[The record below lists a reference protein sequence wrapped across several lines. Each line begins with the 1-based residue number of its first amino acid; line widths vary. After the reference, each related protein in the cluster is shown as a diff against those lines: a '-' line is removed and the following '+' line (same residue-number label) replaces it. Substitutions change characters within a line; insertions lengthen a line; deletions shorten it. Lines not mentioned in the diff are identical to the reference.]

1 MEEIEIVSELKQ
13 GNQQVFNYV
22 VDLYSTMVY
31 TICFNLVR
39 NREDA
44 EDITQEV
51 FATLWLSIEF
61 FKGESLLKTWLY
73 RIAINKSYELIRRK
87 SRKKRSGKM
96 IEIDNEI
103 TPLKSDQQSP
113 LEELEYQEFELIFQ
127 ESLKKLPEKQQ
138 LAFILNR
145 LEGMSYQEIAS
156 EMKTSHSAVESLLFR
171 AKKKLTE
178 LMQIVYT
185 KVEYKSTT

>member
-1 MEEIEIVSELKQ
+1 VEEIEIVSELKQ

-31 TICFNLVR
+31 TICLNLVG

-51 FATLWLSIEF
+51 FVTLWLSIEF

-73 RIAINKSYELIRRK
+73 RIAINKSHELIRRK

-96 IEIDNEI
+96 IQIDNES
-103 TPLKSDQQSP
+103 TPLKSDQQTP
-113 LEELEYQEFELIFQ
+113 LEKLEFQEFELHFQ

-138 LAFILNR
+138 LAFMLNR

-156 EMKTSHSAVESLLFR
+156 EMKTSHSSVESLLFR
-171 AKKKLTE
+171 AKKNLAS
-178 LMQIVYT
+178 LMKKQIN
-185 KVEYKSTT
+185 